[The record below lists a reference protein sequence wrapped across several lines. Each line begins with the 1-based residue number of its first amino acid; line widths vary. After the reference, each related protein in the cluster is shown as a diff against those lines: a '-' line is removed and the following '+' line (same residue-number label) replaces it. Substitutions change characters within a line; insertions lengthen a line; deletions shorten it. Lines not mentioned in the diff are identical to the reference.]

1 MKNTKDPYNYYTG
14 SNVINGLKECIYYIN
29 EVTPK
34 DEQGKYHKELLN
46 SLEDAI
52 KQLQPNIK
60 YYNYGN

>member
-1 MKNTKDPYNYYTG
+1 MKNTKDTYNYYTG

-29 EVTPK
+29 EVTPE

-60 YYNYGN
+60 Y

>member
-1 MKNTKDPYNYYTG
+1 MENTKDTYNYYTG

-34 DEQGKYHKELLN
+34 DEQERYHKELLS

-52 KQLQPNIK
+52 KQLEPIIK
-60 YYNYGN
+60 Y